1 MPLLHS
7 DRQVESAGKDK
18 ARLGQIN
25 FVNCLPIVLPLTSG
39 AIAIDAEMS
48 QDTPANLNAGY
59 ESGNLDL
66 GAMSSF
72 FYLSNQDD
80 LELLPGLSISTN
92 AAVGSVLFFNKGKL
106 KDGCR
111 VSVPASSA
119 TSVALLKLYLAKIY
133 SINADIVTH
142 IAPDVMDDDIDAAL
156 VIGDRAL
163 TVDRAWSEDCQRT
176 DLGQWWSTNFEAPM
190 VFGLWAARKD
200 WKVKREAQFEA
211 ITKSLVAARD
221 LGLSTLFPEVLIEAE
236 KRTSLD
242 GERLRRYFLEELN
255 FTMSPAHLRGL
266 EQFKA
271 SLREYGILS

>member
-7 DRQVESAGKDK
+7 DKQLEPTGKDK

-39 AIAIDAEMS
+39 AVQIDAEMS

-72 FYLSNQDD
+72 FYLSNEDN
-80 LELLPGLSISTN
+80 LHLLPGLSISTN
-92 AAVGSVLFFNKGKL
+92 AAVGSVLFFSKGEL

-111 VSVPASSA
+111 ISVPSSSA
-119 TSVALLKLYLAKIY
+119 TSVALLQLYLAKIF
-133 SINADIVTH
+133 SIKANIVTDT
-142 IAPDVMDDDIDAAL
+142 APDVAADGIDAAL

-163 TVDRAWSEDCQRT
+163 TVDSAWSEFCDRT
-176 DLGQWWSTNFEAPM
+176 DLGQWWSTTFEAPM

-200 WKVKREAQFEA
+200 WKVTREAQFEA
-211 ITKSLVAARD
+211 ITESLISARD
-221 LGLSTLFPEVLIEAE
+221 MGLTTLLPEVLIEAE

-242 GERLRRYFLEELN
+242 VERLKRYFLEELN
-255 FTMSPAHLRGL
+255 FTMTADHLRGL
-266 EQFKA
+266 GKFKA
-271 SLREYGILS
+271 SLVEYGILR